1 MADTEAIRCKRKLL
15 AAELRRYFGETCPA
29 LAARRENAIVGLAPS
44 ILREPAGR
52 LQTLEALTDQ
62 TNRQLAATQAAAIED
77 EASADHVSDRALASL
92 EHLSEVAEEITRS
105 LDDPRQALR
114 AVQQ

>member
-1 MADTEAIRCKRKLL
+1 VSRACSAQGKRH
-15 AAELRRYFGETCPA
+15 RRFGA
-29 LAARRENAIVGLAPS
+29 GD
-44 ILREPAGR
+44 REPAGR

-92 EHLSEVAEEITRS
+92 EHLSEVAEEIIRS